1 MASKPTIR
9 DVAKKAGV
17 SIATVSFV
25 LNKRHGQAIS
35 ERVTKRVWRA
45 AQQLNYR
52 PNASAAGLAR
62 KRTRNVALVFYREPN
77 MISNSFYSFVIQGA
91 VDAAME
97 AEYNLLFAY
106 VNERYRSHADLPKV
120 VREANTEGVLFIREV
135 HPEMIADIQALGL
148 PVVTIDQYPQ
158 VKAVDSL
165 EIDNRTGGALA
176 ARHLLELGHTRI
188 AMLGAVRQRP
198 SIAERA
204 TGFLGELERELD
216 SSRPRSRWID
226 CGAYNVEGGYN
237 KARELLSGK
246 RQLTALFCANDELA
260 TGVLWAA
267 HELGVR
273 VPEELSVVGF
283 DNIVMSRFVHPPL
296 TTVRVSKH
304 DLGARAVRR
313 LLELIR
319 GESKGIRRELVPV
332 QLVVRGST
340 ASARG

>member
-9 DVAKKAGV
+9 DVAKKASV
-17 SIATVSFV
+17 STTTVSFV
-25 LNKRHGQAIS
+25 LNQRHGQAIS

-62 KRTRNVALVFYREPN
+62 KRTRNVALVFYREPQ

-91 VDAAME
+91 LDAAME

-106 VNERYRSHADLPKV
+106 VHERYRSHADLPRV
-120 VREANTEGVLFIREV
+120 IREANTEGVLLIREV
-135 HPEMIADIQALGL
+135 HPRMVADIQALGL
-148 PVVTIDQYPQ
+148 PVVTIDQYPP
-158 VKAVDSL
+158 VTAVDRL

-176 ARHLLELGHTRI
+176 ARHLLELGHGRV
-188 AMLGAVRQRP
+188 AMLGAVRERP

-204 TGFLGELERELD
+204 AGFLEELERQLKP
-216 SSRPRSRWID
+216 SRPRSRWID
-226 CGAYNVEGGYN
+226 CGDYNIEGGYD
-237 KARELLSGK
+237 KARQLLSG
-246 RQLTALFCANDELA
+246 RRELTALFCANDELA

-283 DNIVMSRFVHPPL
+283 DNIAMSRFVQPPL
-296 TTVRVSKH
+296 TTVRVSKS

-313 LLELIR
+313 LLELIE
-319 GESKGIRRELVPV
+319 GKSTGIRRELVPV
-332 QLVVRGST
+332 ELVVRGST
-340 ASARG
+340 ALAPE